1 MLIFLKWH
9 NSLFVIPTISALQH
23 KGQTTK
29 DALLERALDQLGE
42 LTPKQE
48 KVIRSMA
55 NSIVNHLL
63 HTPITNLKEYAT
75 TSQGHLYTEILQNLF
90 DLDVKEEAK
99 RPSLIVKQHPG
110 HMGHRRA

>member
-1 MLIFLKWH
+1 
-9 NSLFVIPTISALQH
+9 TILALQQ
-23 KGQTTK
+23 KGQKIK
-29 DALLERALDQLGE
+29 DAQVERALEHLGE

-48 KVIRSMA
+48 KIIRSMA

-75 TSQGHLYTEILQNLF
+75 TSQGHLYTEILQNIF

-99 RPSLIVKQHPG
+99 RPRSMANQNPG
-110 HMGHRRA
+110 HVHHHRRAE